1 MVAKCG
7 KIDGT
12 EALVGRCCVQA
23 FWNGGFMLHTGDRVV
38 HPLHGAGVIEGV
50 VERMIDDEPVQ
61 YYVLRPAF
69 GDTEL
74 FLPVNGCE
82 KLGSARYEPA
92 TGGADSSRSWTA
104 LSAARARDG
113 ISATV
118 KICSISVRASCVR
131 LRRSSRAWP
140 PGNAGAVCPR
150 ARKRCSHRHADTR
163 VRAAFALECPAGE
176 IAAQLQRAS
185 LPLSVHQTGR
195 LCAGR
200 AFFDFMICKE
210 KRKNAD

>member
-12 EALVGRCCVQA
+12 EALAGRCCVQA

-82 KLGSARYEPA
+82 KLGIRPVCSRAQAERFLAELDSVVCGESKGWNQRYRENMQHI
-92 TGGADSSRSWTA
+92 RSGELREVA
-104 LSAARARDG
+104 QVIKSLAARE
-113 ISATV
+113 
-118 KICSISVRASCVR
+118 C
-131 LRRSSRAWP
+131 RRGLSTGEKKMLTQAMQILESEL
-140 PGNAGAVCPR
+140 
-150 ARKRCSHRHADTR
+150 S
-163 VRAAFALECPAGE
+163 FALECPAGE
-176 IAAQLQRAS
+176 IAAQLRE
-185 LPLSVHQTGR
+185 H
-195 LCAGR
+195 LCR
-200 AFFDFMICKE
+200 
-210 KRKNAD
+210 